1 MREILLNCCK
11 CPKNVKK
18 NGNPA
23 IINKTYM
30 LVVKRVDIDFY
41 WFYENCNG
49 SNVQNAKWINAGK
62 NSNKNSKNSEA
73 ENREKVKTPTIT

>member
-1 MREILLNCCK
+1 
-11 CPKNVKK
+11 
-18 NGNPA
+18 
-23 IINKTYM
+23 M

-41 WFYENCNG
+41 WFYENYNG
-49 SNVQNAKWINAGK
+49 SNVQNGKWINAGK